1 MGGSFL
7 GSSVLA
13 GGGMAATLAAREHS
27 KHMEFLWQYGLFLAK
42 TATVLVAV
50 LLVLARIAGL
60 VMQRRGGERAQL
72 QVVRL
77 NRQYQRLV
85 RTLQRQVLPAKQ
97 FDALLKADAAAEK
110 ARRKGPAS
118 DPTKAHEPLRHRVFV
133 LDFKGD
139 MRASQT
145 AALRVEVSAVLGAAH
160 PGDSVL
166 VRLESP
172 GGVVHGYGLAAAQM
186 ERLRD
191 AGLHVTAAVDM
202 VAASGGYMM
211 AAVANHIIAAPFA
224 VVGSIGVVAQIPNF
238 YKWLQRREVDV
249 ELVTAGRH
257 KRTLT
262 MFGENTEEGRE
273 QMKSELQEVH
283 ELFQA
288 VVAKYR
294 PQLDMAEVA
303 SGRAW
308 YGASARTLGLVD
320 ALETSDAWLA
330 RAMADSDVYALRW
343 RQGHGI
349 GARLSGWVARTAAR
363 SIDLGVERAWRRA
376 QAAEV
381 PKHR

>member
-1 MGGSFL
+1 
-7 GSSVLA
+7 
-13 GGGMAATLAAREHS
+13 
-27 KHMEFLWQYGLFLAK
+27 MEFVWQYGLFFAK
-42 TATVLVAV
+42 TATVLAAV
-50 LLVLARIAGL
+50 LVVMARIASL

-85 RTLQRQVLPAKQ
+85 RTLQRQLLSDKQ
-97 FDALLKADAAAEK
+97 LQALHKADAAAEK
-110 ARRKGPAS
+110 ARRKEPAK
-118 DPTKAHEPLRHRVFV
+118 DPTKKGEPARHRVFV

-145 AALRVEVSAVLGAAH
+145 AALRMEVSAVLGAAH
-160 PGDSVL
+160 PGDAVL
-166 VRLESP
+166 LRLESP
-172 GGVVHGYGLAAAQM
+172 GGVVHGYGFAAAQV

-191 AGLHVTAAVDM
+191 AGLQVTAAVDQ

-211 AAVANHIIAAPFA
+211 AAVAHHIIAAPFA

-262 MFGENTEEGRE
+262 LFGENTPEGRA
-273 QMKSELQEVH
+273 QMQQELQEVH

-288 VVAKYR
+288 VVTKHR
-294 PQLDMAEVA
+294 PKLDMAEVA

-308 YGASARTLGLVD
+308 YGASALKLGLVD

-343 RQGHGI
+343 HHDHGL
-349 GARLSGWVARTAAR
+349 GSRLSGWVARTAAR
-363 SIDLGVERAWRRA
+363 AVELGVEKAWRRT
-376 QAAEV
+376 AATQLPE
-381 PKHR
+381 HR

>member
-1 MGGSFL
+1 MD
-7 GSSVLA
+7 
-13 GGGMAATLAAREHS
+13 
-27 KHMEFLWQYGLFLAK
+27 FLWQYGLFFAK
-42 TATVLVAV
+42 TATIVVAV
-50 LLVLARIAGL
+50 LLVVARIAGL
-60 VMQRRGGERAQL
+60 VMHRRGGEAAQL

-85 RTLQRQVLPAKQ
+85 RTVQRQVLPAKQ
-97 FDALLKADAAAEK
+97 MEALLKADAAEAK
-110 ARRKGPAS
+110 ARRKPPAK
-118 DPTKAHEPLRHRVFV
+118 DPTKEVALARHRVFV
-133 LDFKGD
+133 LEFKGD

-160 PGDSVL
+160 PGDAVL

-172 GGVVHGYGLAAAQM
+172 GGVVHGYGLAAAQL

-191 AGLHVTAAVDM
+191 AGLQITVAVDQ

-211 AAVANHIIAAPFA
+211 AAVAHRIIAAPFA

-262 MFGENTEEGRE
+262 LFGENTPEGRE
-273 QMKSELQEVH
+273 QMHQELQEIH
-283 ELFQA
+283 QLFQD
-288 VVAKYR
+288 VVAKFR
-294 PQLDMAEVA
+294 PKLDMAEVA

-308 YGASARTLGLVD
+308 YGSSALALGLVD

-343 RQGHGI
+343 SQGRGI
-349 GARLSGWVARTAAR
+349 GSRLSGWAAHTAAR
-363 SIDLGVERAWRRA
+363 AIDLGLQRAWRRA
-376 QAAEV
+376 SAADLPV
-381 PKHR
+381 HR